1 MQLLASVLIGYC
13 KGERGGGGVGIIMY
27 TVSYRGYRVRAVLVL
42 VLSGLLNTLFALRWG
57 LTLPIII
64 ECPWRC
70 INEQLFTSRAALS
83 VGPQGSD
90 CIMMLPTS

>member
-1 MQLLASVLIGYC
+1 
-13 KGERGGGGVGIIMY
+13 MY
-27 TVSYRGYRVRAVLVL
+27 TISNRGYRVRAVLVL
-42 VLSGLLNTLFALRWG
+42 VLLGLLNTLFALRWG
-57 LTLPIII
+57 LTQPIII

-70 INEQLFTSRAALS
+70 INEQLFTSPAAPS